1 MNDND
6 AYSIRPSCCPF
17 SSAVK
22 SQYEV
27 RLRSLRQEHEKLK
40 VQYEA
45 RAALKLEGS
54 KEGYTGRKL
63 VTSAIRT
70 LPNAMIK
77 IRELEDEIV
86 KVRTFYTRKVEEA
99 QRKGEMQLRALKRGD
114 PTTALTD
121 AGRTA
126 AADESV
132 ICDQVEELQGDVQG
146 ASQDNTPDL
155 KSREEELIVLRSE
168 LAVTKQELATLR
180 SAPASV
186 RTLDQSP
193 LSAVNYETLRA
204 AESELL
210 KLQYMRESESR
221 MQRERAKWQEMAED
235 RAMKDERAETERR

>member
-1 MNDND
+1 MP
-6 AYSIRPSCCPF
+6 YPSL

-22 SQYEV
+22 NQYEV

-40 VQYEA
+40 IQYES
-45 RAALKLEGS
+45 RAALKPEGT

-99 QRKGEMQLRALKRGD
+99 QRKGELQLRALKRGD
-114 PTTALTD
+114 ATTTPTD
-121 AGRTA
+121 GVA
-126 AADESV
+126 AAAEESV
-132 ICDQVEELQGDVQG
+132 ICDQTEEVQGDVQG
-146 ASQDNTPDL
+146 ANQDIALDL
-155 KSREEELIVLRSE
+155 KSREEELLALRSE
-168 LAVTKQELATLR
+168 LAATKQELAAIR
-180 SAPASV
+180 SAPTSM
-186 RTLDQSP
+186 RILDQSP

-221 MQRERAKWQEMAED
+221 LQRERIKWQELADD

>member
-1 MNDND
+1 MPH
-6 AYSIRPSCCPF
+6 PSL

-22 SQYEV
+22 NQYEV

-40 VQYEA
+40 IQYES
-45 RAALKLEGS
+45 RAALKPEGT

-99 QRKGEMQLRALKRGD
+99 QRKGEVQLRALKRGD
-114 PTTALTD
+114 ATTTPTD
-121 AGRTA
+121 GVTA
-126 AADESV
+126 AAEESV
-132 ICDQVEELQGDVQG
+132 ICDQTEEVQG
-146 ASQDNTPDL
+146 VNQDIALDL
-155 KSREEELIVLRSE
+155 KSREEELLALRSE
-168 LAVTKQELATLR
+168 LVATKQELAAIR
-180 SAPASV
+180 SAPTSI
-186 RTLDQSP
+186 RILDQSP

-221 MQRERAKWQEMAED
+221 LQRERIKWQELADD